1 MIGKIYSSLF
11 PYFDRMTNKMSYKN
25 RPVLIISDKKNND
38 YTILPISKVSIK
50 KNIDLEFDV
59 QIIPENYPKLNL
71 KNISYVRTHKQ
82 TPLHQGC
89 LHKEISDLKESYP
102 ELFLEIISKVEEFNK
117 RVVEKSLE
125 NL

>member
-25 RPVLIISDKKNND
+25 RPVLI
-38 YTILPISKVSIK
+38 
-50 KNIDLEFDV
+50 
-59 QIIPENYPKLNL
+59 
-71 KNISYVRTHKQ
+71 
-82 TPLHQGC
+82 
-89 LHKEISDLKESYP
+89 ISDLKESYP